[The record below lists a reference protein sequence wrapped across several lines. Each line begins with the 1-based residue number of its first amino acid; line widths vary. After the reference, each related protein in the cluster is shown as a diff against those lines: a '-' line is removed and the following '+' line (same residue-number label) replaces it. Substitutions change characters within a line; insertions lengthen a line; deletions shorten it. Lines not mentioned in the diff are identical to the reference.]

1 MGAVATKT
9 NEKTFNWKLKVNARR
24 VGFQTQVTF
33 ARTFQKYLLPLFS
46 GHIRLDKYSYNK
58 TK

>member
-1 MGAVATKT
+1 MGADATKT
-9 NEKTFNWKLKVNARR
+9 NEQTFNWKLKVNARR
-24 VGFQTQVTF
+24 VGFQTHVTF
-33 ARTFQKYLLPLFS
+33 ERTFQKYHLPLFS